1 MDLQKACDILGITT
15 ENFTA
20 KEVKKA
26 YYQKAL
32 ETHPDKNKTDG
43 SAERFNEV
51 QDAYT
56 YLRNFDEFKPDED
69 IHEADAPATYSDILS
84 SFIKTTI
91 GIEIKSE
98 QLASTLTQV
107 KKGYEQATVKMFTE
121 MDRHQSVR
129 LYAYLAQYSSVFG
142 FSEEVLDRLKQELER
157 KTSRDV
163 FVTVEPSLANL
174 LDQQVYKLEFEGDL
188 YYIPLWHDELEF
200 ELGNKQLVVTVNPK
214 LPKNCW
220 LDDSGSLHICHY
232 CSINEALDKGYVTIQ
247 VEDKTFS
254 ILSRD
259 LAVKKEQTVCIRN
272 KGIPCVDTSNI
283 FAVGKL
289 NHIYIH
295 LTMSE

>member
-1 MDLQKACDILGITT
+1 MDLQKACDILGITK

-32 ETHPDKNKTDG
+32 ETHPDKNKSDRSSESFTQ
-43 SAERFNEV
+43 V
-51 QDAYT
+51 QNAYT
-56 YLRNFDEFKPDED
+56 YLCNFDELNLDSCV
-69 IHEADAPATYSDILS
+69 HENEEPITYSDILS
-84 SFIKTTI
+84 SFIKSTI
-91 GIEIKSE
+91 GIEIKSD

-107 KKGYEQATVKMFTE
+107 KKGYEEATFKMFTE
-121 MDRHQSVR
+121 MDRHQSAR

-142 FSEEVLDRLKQELER
+142 FSEEVLNRLKQELER
-157 KTSRDV
+157 KTSKDM
-163 FVTVEPSLANL
+163 FVTVEPSLTNL
-174 LDQQVYKLEFEGDL
+174 LDQQVYKLEHMGEF
-188 YYIPLWHDELEF
+188 YFIPLWHDELEF
-200 ELGNKQLVVTVNPK
+200 ELGDKQLVVIVNPK

-220 LDDSGSLHICHY
+220 IDDSGTLHIRY
-232 CSINEALDKGYVTIQ
+232 DYSVIDALDKGYITIQ

-259 LAVKKEQTVCIRN
+259 LTIKKEQTVCIRN

-295 LTMSE
+295 LTLTR

>member
-1 MDLQKACDILGITT
+1 MDLQKACDILGITK

-32 ETHPDKNKTDG
+32 ETHPDKNKVD
-43 SAERFNEV
+43 SSSERFAEV
-51 QDAYT
+51 QNAYT
-56 YLRNFDEFKPDED
+56 YLRNFDEFIPDK
-69 IHEADAPATYSDILS
+69 EAHQTEEPLTYSDILS

-107 KKGYEQATVKMFTE
+107 KKGYEEATFKMFTE
-121 MDRHQSVR
+121 MDRHQAAR

-142 FSEEVLDRLKQELER
+142 FSEEVLNRLKQELER
-157 KTSRDV
+157 KTSRDI
-163 FVTVEPSLANL
+163 FVTVEPSLTNL
-174 LDQQVYKLEFEGDL
+174 LDQQVYKLEHMGDF
-188 YYIPLWHDELEF
+188 YFIPLWHDELEF
-200 ELGNKQLVVTVNPK
+200 ELGDKQLVVIVNPK

-220 LDDSGSLHICHY
+220 IDDSGTLHIRHE
-232 CSINEALDKGYVTIQ
+232 CSVIDVLDKGYVTIK

-259 LAVKKEQTVCIRN
+259 LAIKKEQTVCIRN

-289 NHIYIH
+289 NHVYIH
-295 LTMSE
+295 LTLTR